1 MLAYGKLG
9 EDMGMRHDDI
19 ASDTEAFDTGP
30 ARWAERLAEAA
41 SDYETIGAEAIAGLG
56 CDEC

>member
-1 MLAYGKLG
+1 
-9 EDMGMRHDDI
+9 MGMHRDDL
-19 ASDTEAFDTGP
+19 ALDAEPFDAGQ

-56 CDEC
+56 CDGC

>member
-1 MLAYGKLG
+1 
-9 EDMGMRHDDI
+9 MGMLRDDI
-19 ASDTEAFDTGP
+19 ASDTEAFDTGQ

-56 CDEC
+56 CDGC

>member
-1 MLAYGKLG
+1 
-9 EDMGMRHDDI
+9 MGTLRDDV
-19 ASDTEAFDTGP
+19 ALDTEPFDASQ

-56 CDEC
+56 CDGC